1 MKLFRFT
8 SEEIGAEKCGSCN
21 WETEVFYWLSDTRE
35 NALKEIESLKEDF
48 EFDEPRA
55 LCGSCIAD
63 LLVDEGYEIKQPII
77 TVEVTSD
84 VIERMDG
91 REKWQDEDGLY
102 AYETKNLKQL
112 LDDPEDDTNE
122 STRVLLEELY
132 DKVKDYT
139 YFKLV

>member
-8 SEEIGAEKCGSCN
+8 SEEKCGNCN
-21 WETEVFYWLSDTRE
+21 WETEVFYFLSDSKE
-35 NALKEIESLKEDF
+35 EALKEIEYIREEF
-48 EFDEPRA
+48 EGRP
-55 LCGSCIAD
+55 LCGNCIAD

-77 TVEVTSD
+77 TVEVASD
-84 VIERMDG
+84 VIDRMDG

-102 AYETKNLKQL
+102 VYETKNLKQL

-132 DKVKDYT
+132 EKVKDYT
-139 YFKLV
+139 YFKLVW